1 MNKQF
6 RNVVYLAD
14 RGGTGFWRHTQQMM
28 LINCYAQ
35 NLNIQYDCVQTPI
48 FDQNYYKGMTSV
60 TCQRWISDQ
69 QKDLFCK
76 FLKPLMDNN
85 CGWLMYAID
94 DNMAAKCIPL
104 YNRGRAAFESDKVQN
119 NIREML
125 CTADFVVTTTDYI
138 KNFYHK
144 HYGVPLEN
152 IIAAPNLLPKWWFG
166 DRYDLDKKAEQ
177 FKRFKARPRIGIVSS
192 LSHYNIE
199 DVRQDANGKAVRKQ
213 KRPDGTE
220 YWESEDKKVISEEDT
235 IRITDDID
243 EILSCIRE
251 TANDV
256 QWVFF
261 GYCPPVLN
269 DLVAKNKIEV
279 HRGVDI
285 LNYPSVLDNLQ
296 LQAIVAPIKDI
307 EFNRCKSHIKFM
319 ECAAIGVPL
328 FASDYLPYSRV
339 MPKQQLFTT
348 GEQLKKMLLELKFKS
363 VGAYKGIIEAQWKWL
378 NDKHREGDFQI
389 NGYWLEDNM
398 NIWIDMLRLR
408 NKPYNVSISVFAK
421 SYEERKKKEQESTIF
436 KNDNIQILK

>member
-1 MNKQF
+1 M
-6 RNVVYLAD
+6 
-14 RGGTGFWRHTQQMM
+14 
-28 LINCYAQ
+28 
-35 NLNIQYDCVQTPI
+35 
-48 FDQNYYKGMTSV
+48 
-60 TCQRWISDQ
+60 
-69 QKDLFCK
+69 
-76 FLKPLMDNN
+76 
-85 CGWLMYAID
+85 
-94 DNMAAKCIPL
+94 
-104 YNRGRAAFESDKVQN
+104 
-119 NIREML
+119 
-125 CTADFVVTTTDYI
+125 
-138 KNFYHK
+138 
-144 HYGVPLEN
+144 
-152 IIAAPNLLPKWWFG
+152 
-166 DRYDLDKKAEQ
+166 
-177 FKRFKARPRIGIVSS
+177 
-192 LSHYNIE
+192 
-199 DVRQDANGKAVRKQ
+199 
-213 KRPDGTE
+213 
-220 YWESEDKKVISEEDT
+220 
-235 IRITDDID
+235 
-243 EILSCIRE
+243 
-251 TANDV
+251 
-256 QWVFF
+256 FF

-436 KNDNIQILK
+436 KNDNI

>member
-1 MNKQF
+1 
-6 RNVVYLAD
+6 
-14 RGGTGFWRHTQQMM
+14 
-28 LINCYAQ
+28 
-35 NLNIQYDCVQTPI
+35 
-48 FDQNYYKGMTSV
+48 MTSV

-256 QWVFF
+256 
-261 GYCPPVLN
+261 
-269 DLVAKNKIEV
+269 
-279 HRGVDI
+279 
-285 LNYPSVLDNLQ
+285 
-296 LQAIVAPIKDI
+296 
-307 EFNRCKSHIKFM
+307 
-319 ECAAIGVPL
+319 
-328 FASDYLPYSRV
+328 
-339 MPKQQLFTT
+339 
-348 GEQLKKMLLELKFKS
+348 
-363 VGAYKGIIEAQWKWL
+363 
-378 NDKHREGDFQI
+378 
-389 NGYWLEDNM
+389 
-398 NIWIDMLRLR
+398 
-408 NKPYNVSISVFAK
+408 
-421 SYEERKKKEQESTIF
+421 
-436 KNDNIQILK
+436 